1 MNLKKY
7 EEGERNKNIIF
18 RDLLSGEKAYEIK
31 YDSTLSIDSS
41 SVIGFFTETISKDL
55 RLVSVNHFIYEKV
68 KLFIENLLFG
78 KKVDLDDVDVVRN
91 LTEPSVSET
100 IVGIF
105 KKEIN
110 QLTIKDMGLSDGFQ
124 ERKISNSKTYLSSR
138 KKICSN
144 LQSQSLIL

>member
-1 MNLKKY
+1 MSGCQPKLCKIPAEPEEYSYNNLV
-7 EEGERNKNIIF
+7 EG
-18 RDLLSGEKAYEIK
+18 
-31 YDSTLSIDSS
+31 
-41 SVIGFFTETISKDL
+41 ETISKDL

-68 KLFIENLLFG
+68 KHFIENLLVG

-138 KKICSN
+138 EKIYFKPTKSVIN
-144 LQSQSLIL
+144 LIVGDSKFELEFA